1 MGADWSAS
9 TSSAILHGRLTNLGN
24 VEQVEVGFQYRLKK
38 DGTDLSEKIEP
49 WIDLPLSPRAFIGE
63 FSFELKNLT
72 PNRDYEYR
80 ARVRHPL
87 LLMYGQERTF
97 HASR

>member
-1 MGADWSAS
+1 MFLD
-9 TSSAILHGRLTNLGN
+9 LTNLGN

-49 WIDLPLSPRAFIGE
+49 WADLPLSPRKSAGE
-63 FSFELKNLT
+63 FSFELKNLAA
-72 PNRDYEYR
+72 NRDYEFR
-80 ARVRHPL
+80 AAVRHPL
-87 LLMYGQERTF
+87 LTMYGQEKSF